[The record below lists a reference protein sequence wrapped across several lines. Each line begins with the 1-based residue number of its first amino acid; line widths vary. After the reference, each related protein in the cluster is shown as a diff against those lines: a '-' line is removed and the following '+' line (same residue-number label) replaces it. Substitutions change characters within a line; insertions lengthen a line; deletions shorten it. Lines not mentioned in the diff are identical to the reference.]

1 MRSTTKMLLRIMAPL
16 AVVGAIVL
24 TAGTVLADD
33 YEQLKLVINIVQ
45 GSLMDKDTA
54 QAISKQI
61 DDILKQCDKY
71 GMRMRVTPEIRTG
84 VTKIDGLDPVP
95 GEDVTPEQEK
105 AILKAGEKEVGDKGY
120 KVTVLEGYSDPNAA
134 GGTITSDPPSIHP
147 SSAVDDDAASSTWG
161 HEMGHG
167 FELGHSDDKNNL
179 MYKGAKDRT
188 GTQLTEDQCRKLK
201 DGFKKR
207 GAEKKCTEGQQKTGT
222 CTPSTESVNDAMFDP
237 TGDATNPIIDVEAT
251 FFTFDLQVPPS
262 LLTAIRVGLF
272 PVGPVSVSVS
282 YQIGFDTDNDPATGG
297 LVGPFPGFEY
307 EALVEAAGIFPF
319 EGSATA
325 SLVKLPEGVPI
336 IPLEDPEFLEVF
348 HHIDVKEL
356 PEVPDEEINAEVALS
371 IPVGPLGALPNPMR
385 VAVVALSGPDWD
397 VEPDVELGPDTI
409 DTAPAVGPE
418 LVVIPRTVYPGE
430 SLSITGS
437 GYAPLSELTLLL
449 GNELLGETT
458 TLVDGTFSTEAD
470 TPPLPQGNYLLD
482 AIDAEGNIGL
492 EVVTVTTAV
501 GGMAES
507 PDVSGSSGPNY
518 IAIAGVAAASLVALS
533 AGGWYARRRWLG

>member
-237 TGDATNPIIDVEAT
+237 NDPTTNPIVDLEAT

-262 LLTAIRVGLF
+262 LLTATRVGLF
-272 PVGPVSVSVS
+272 PVGHVSVS
-282 YQIGFDTDNDPATGG
+282 YEIGFDTDNNPATGG
-297 LVGPFPGFEY
+297 VFLPFGLGFDFKVV
-307 EALVEAAGIFPF
+307 VEATGMFPF

-325 SLVKLPEGVPI
+325 SLVKLPEGVPVT
-336 IPLEDPEFLEVF
+336 PLEHPEFLSVF
-348 HHIDVKEL
+348 HHTDVKEL
-356 PEVPDEEINAEVALS
+356 PELPDEEINAEVALS
-371 IPVGPLGALPNPMR
+371 IPVEHLGPLANPMR
-385 VAVVALSGPDWD
+385 VAVVALSGLDKDVAGPDW
-397 VEPDVELGPDTI
+397 VDTL
-409 DTAPAVGPE
+409 PAVGPV

-449 GNELLGETT
+449 GNELLGEAMTSEG
-458 TLVDGTFSTEAD
+458 GTFSTEAD
-470 TPPLPQGNYLLD
+470 TPPLADGNYLLD

-492 EVVTVTTAV
+492 EVVTVMGPV

-507 PDVSGSSGPNY
+507 PDVSGRSGPNY
-518 IAIAGVAAASLVALS
+518 IALAAVAAGAVLALA
-533 AGGWYARRRWLG
+533 AGAWYARRRWLA

>member
-1 MRSTTKMLLRIMAPL
+1 MLLRIMAPL

-33 YEQLKLVINIVQ
+33 YEQLELVINIVK
-45 GSLMDKDTA
+45 GSRLSEKNA
-54 QAISKQI
+54 QDMAKEI

-71 GMRMRVTPEIRTG
+71 GMRMRVTPKIKTG

-105 AILKAGEKEVGDKGY
+105 AILKAGEQEVGDKGY
-120 KVTVLEGYSDPNAA
+120 KMTVVEGFSDPNAA
-134 GGTITSDPPSIHP
+134 GGTITSDPPAIHP
-147 SSAVDDDAASSTWG
+147 SSDVDEWAGSDTWG

-167 FELGHSDDKNNL
+167 FGLGHEGDKNNL
-179 MYKGAKDRT
+179 MHGVAGDRT

-207 GAEKKCTEGQQKTGT
+207 GAEKKCTEGQQASGT
-222 CTPSTESVNDAMFDP
+222 CTPATESVNDAMFDP
-237 TGDATNPIIDVEAT
+237 NDPTNPIVDLEAT
-251 FFTFDLQVPPS
+251 FFTFDLDPVDPR

-272 PVGPVSVSVS
+272 PVGSVSVS
-282 YQIGFDTDNDPATGG
+282 YQIGFDTDNNPATGG

-307 EALVEAAGIFPF
+307 EALVEATGIFPF
-319 EGSATA
+319 EEPTGIATA
-325 SLVKLPEGVPI
+325 SLIKLPEHSVVTLPH
-336 IPLEDPEFLEVF
+336 PEFLEVF
-348 HHIDVKEL
+348 HHVDVEEL

-371 IPVGPLGALPNPMR
+371 IPVGPLGPLPNPMR
-385 VAVVALSGPDWD
+385 VAVVALSGPDED
-397 VEPDVELGPDTI
+397 VAGPDWV
-409 DTAPAVGPE
+409 DTLPAVGPV

-449 GNELLGETT
+449 GNELLGEAMTSEG
-458 TLVDGTFSTEAD
+458 GTFSTEED
-470 TPPLPQGNYLLD
+470 TPPLSNGNYLLD

-492 EVVTVTTAV
+492 EVVTVMGPV

-507 PDVSGSSGPNY
+507 PDVSGRSGPNY
-518 IAIAGVAAASLVALS
+518 IALAAVAAGAVLALA
-533 AGGWYARRRWLG
+533 AGAWYARRRWLA